1 MININ
6 TSKRYMMKWRHV
18 LKSTAGV
25 GNAIQWTEEDKT
37 GRGGI
42 QTRTDEFVNKNE
54 VTDST
59 ILQMLISCP
68 S

>member
-1 MININ
+1 MINIS

-42 QTRTDEFVNKNE
+42 QTRTDEFVNK
-54 VTDST
+54 T
-59 ILQMLISCP
+59 
-68 S
+68 